1 MALDD
6 WFARTVL
13 FPDWCSS
20 SQVRL
25 PDMEFFVNLGDWPL
39 EKRRDSPIPI
49 LSWCG
54 SDETADIV
62 MPTYDLTESVLETMG
77 RYFQWKHTLK
87 CFASNSKMSQELWL
101 WRFSLK
107 CGQLCGFL
115 PFYVQIVAGY
125 TVSPVKLG
133 TFAGIVY
140 AQLFCT
146 CKAYHFHHTW
156 VVFVQHSFADIL
168 KWTYYGIDNVPTQE
182 VGATFNALHR
192 YYSLRCLVFFLLI
205 DHFLYWFFTY
215 WQQQKPNKIW
225 TIEVTK
231 NCFSNTAPSKSLTI
245 VAIWSSQ
252 RRAWDDF

>member
-1 MALDD
+1 MTI
-6 WFARTVL
+6 F
-13 FPDWCSS
+13 
-20 SQVRL
+20 
-25 PDMEFFVNLGDWPL
+25 L
-39 EKRRDSPIPI
+39 EVWS
-49 LSWCG
+49 
-54 SDETADIV
+54 E
-62 MPTYDLTESVLETMG
+62 
-77 RYFQWKHTLK
+77 
-87 CFASNSKMSQELWL
+87 
-101 WRFSLK
+101 
-107 CGQLCGFL
+107 LCGFR
-115 PFYVQIVAGY
+115 PIYVQIVAGY

-156 VVFVQHSFADIL
+156 VVFVQHSFTDIL

-182 VGATFNALHR
+182 VGATFDALHR

-231 NCFSNTAPSKSLTI
+231 KCFSNTAPSKSLTI